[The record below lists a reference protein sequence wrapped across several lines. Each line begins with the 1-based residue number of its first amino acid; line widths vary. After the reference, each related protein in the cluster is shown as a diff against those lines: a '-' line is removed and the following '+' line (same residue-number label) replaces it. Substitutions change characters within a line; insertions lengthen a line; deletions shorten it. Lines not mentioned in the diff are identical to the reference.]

1 MTAHSLDGVG
11 YWVDDV
17 RASLGSRSSSTPHV
31 STFKARRSG
40 RAFFCAAT
48 LHSAHIPHSRQDLAA
63 RPEVHRGRFP
73 AVLLDLE
80 LDLLTFIERAQPR
93 ALDGGDVHEDIP
105 ASTCRLNETTFDA
118 PNSFNNTSFT
128 RAVSQ
133 TWPSLSRT
141 FANRANSSVV
151 GGGTMRGFRNS
162 SFDPPT
168 LVVLE
173 TAFDE
178 AWLTLKSI
186 GNTTVKPDELAR
198 SVLRLAME
206 GERDPLRLHDGALE
220 GLIPATAW
228 REAS

>member
-1 MTAHSLDGVG
+1 
-11 YWVDDV
+11 
-17 RASLGSRSSSTPHV
+17 
-31 STFKARRSG
+31 
-40 RAFFCAAT
+40 
-48 LHSAHIPHSRQDLAA
+48 
-63 RPEVHRGRFP
+63 
-73 AVLLDLE
+73 
-80 LDLLTFIERAQPR
+80 
-93 ALDGGDVHEDIP
+93 
-105 ASTCRLNETTFDA
+105 
-118 PNSFNNTSFT
+118 
-128 RAVSQ
+128 
-133 TWPSLSRT
+133 
-141 FANRANSSVV
+141 
-151 GGGTMRGFRNS
+151 MRGFRNS

-228 REAS
+228 REASWSPGLATSLAVWLNRNAQEELSICWLDWLTAFGLARTIIGLHGHATNEGLPHSKRTGSPGPVSASLTNIRQRDLLFPEVPLGADPLMLELSPCFRRWLS